1 LNCKFNSKTREV
13 IIDSDITI
21 FAVPI
26 AYTTKIIKMYAPY
39 LKLGSVVLDV
49 TSIKKEPAEA
59 LEKYAPK

>member
-13 IIDSDITI
+13 ITDSDITI

-26 AYTTKIIKMYAPY
+26 FYTTKIIKMYAPY